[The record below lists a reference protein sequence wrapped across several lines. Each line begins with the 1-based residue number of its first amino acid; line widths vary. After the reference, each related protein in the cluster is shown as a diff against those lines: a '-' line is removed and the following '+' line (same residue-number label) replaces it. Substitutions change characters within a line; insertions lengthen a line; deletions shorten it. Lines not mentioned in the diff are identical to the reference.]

1 MKKTPKKT
9 NKQVKQ
15 KKLMLQK
22 SQNIEQLLKEK
33 WMNEE
38 RKFNQYGNSK
48 NGKSNISTDYD

>member
-1 MKKTPKKT
+1 
-9 NKQVKQ
+9 
-15 KKLMLQK
+15 MLQK